1 MKENEAMK
9 IIEQKMGRE
18 SKKSTIKAFEI
29 ALKALEEVQRYRGTD
44 TRTDILYMT
53 HGSVLAAESVMKL
66 TMMSMIFVRIV
77 ARK

>member
-53 HGSVLAAESVMKL
+53 HGSALAAESVMKL